1 MDIVQDILKKYKM
14 TVIFTGLFLVVW
26 IVVSMISGNAKGQL
40 REVSNQ
46 RKRVES
52 SVKISQEK
60 QKEKTD
66 VALTDGGLNMERIEA
81 NTKFLDGFFKKAF
94 TFSSLEEYEELRS
107 SILDEYLLPVTSD
120 FLSFYP
126 EIQNEENKQSKLVFI
141 PVEDGNYELKYES
154 FVSHVVNIHDG
165 EYTYLNDVTVNSN
178 EKEYHMIVTC
188 TIDENEQIVD
198 IQGAGVQEQE
208 ENENESEK

>member
-1 MDIVQDILKKYKM
+1 
-14 TVIFTGLFLVVW
+14 
-26 IVVSMISGNAKGQL
+26 
-40 REVSNQ
+40 
-46 RKRVES
+46 
-52 SVKISQEK
+52 
-60 QKEKTD
+60 
-66 VALTDGGLNMERIEA
+66 MERIEA
-81 NTKFLDGFFKKAF
+81 NTKFLDGFFKRAF

-141 PVEDGNYELKYES
+141 PVEDGNYELKYDS
-154 FVSHVVNIHDG
+154 SISYVVNIHDG

>member
-81 NTKFLDGFFKKAF
+81 NAKFLDGFFKKAF

-141 PVEDGNYELKYES
+141 PVEDGNYELKYDS
-154 FVSHVVNIHDG
+154 SISYVVNIHDG

>member
-66 VALTDGGLNMERIEA
+66 VALTDGCLNMERIEA

-141 PVEDGNYELKYES
+141 PVEDGNYELKYDS
-154 FVSHVVNIHDG
+154 SISYVVNIHDG

>member
-66 VALTDGGLNMERIEA
+66 VALTDGGLNMERIEV

-141 PVEDGNYELKYES
+141 PVENGNYELKYDS
-154 FVSHVVNIHDG
+154 SISYVVNIHDG